1 MFKNILFFCGNNNI
15 IYTFENDKLIIILN
29 KKMMKKLN
37 NLKLN
42 ELRDAIFLSAEDL
55 RKFKG
60 GYAGLTYYSCNNG
73 TTYIVPYATCYGAY
87 DNPSD
92 DPNVGC
98 VCYQT

>member
-1 MFKNILFFCGNNNI
+1 M
-15 IYTFENDKLIIILN
+15 E
-29 KKMMKKLN
+29 KLN

-73 TTYIVPYATCYGAY
+73 TTYIVLYATCYAAY
-87 DNPSD
+87 DNPSG
-92 DPNVGC
+92 DPMWDVFVIKHNKVTKKRMSENVFFSI
-98 VCYQT
+98 